1 MNQHAW
7 HKFLTEGTIV
17 VAWTQ
22 LFCYVKSNSN
32 CCGDRTSQK
41 MAWNDSKHQQI
52 NTPQK
57 LLFKFGDFTIGFLA
71 EWWQQ
76 RFGDSSE
83 NFSSYRVGTVP
94 FLRIHSSKNMIQKK
108 VNDVRELCFDQV
120 WDLWNQRFPKSPN
133 SKPYKVLFLFFMNHV
148 WYMWVLKEK
157 GSNPV
162 WSEVSA

>member
-1 MNQHAW
+1 MFFSSQKWHGRIQKHQRIRESVNQHAW
-7 HKFLTEGTIV
+7 HKFLTEGTIF

-57 LLFKFGDFTIGFLA
+57 LLFTFGDFNIGFLA

-76 RFGDSSE
+76 LGDSSE
-83 NFSSYRVGTVP
+83 NFSSYKDFFKNP
-94 FLRIHSSKNMIQKK
+94 QILKHDSKKGQQWGNCHVLTRFESGIRDSK
-108 VNDVRELCFDQV
+108 V
-120 WDLWNQRFPKSPN
+120 
-133 SKPYKVLFLFFMNHV
+133 SKLQTL
-148 WYMWVLKEK
+148 
-157 GSNPV
+157 
-162 WSEVSA
+162 